1 MNWLRSGE
9 ERVDYQDIGSDN
21 RQNRLLNIS
30 DRTYFVCSIA
40 LFALFIALVVAA
52 SSIFMKNPYGN
63 HDTERF
69 YQMAQIIVSGATPY
83 VDFQDPKPP
92 LIFLVLTLPVM
103 LGYETLGGLLFV
115 GACNLVSSAI
125 IMAMAWKMYG
135 RFSGFIAGLLFTL
148 NIAFAQGYFIM
159 TEPFTIMFILL
170 ATYFAGFTP
179 KRHYIAA
186 GVLAGLAIGFKQ
198 YALLTVPLLIF
209 LMWRNGDLKKV
220 PHLVIGAMMPLVI
233 IFGAIFLHFGMD
245 AGMASLNWSFG
256 VAATYITEENMGNVT
271 SYRTNDPLMLTA
283 NLAMAA
289 SMFTSMVVIAL
300 AGVSK
305 DRRLSAMEQYFLLSA
320 IAFMLTLLVRQY
332 LHYWVLALPFFAF
345 LCSRLFRSDR

>member
-1 MNWLRSGE
+1 MDDHDTGH
-9 ERVDYQDIGSDN
+9 GN
-21 RQNRLLNIS
+21 RQNRLLNIP
-30 DRTYFVCSIA
+30 DRAYFVCSIA
-40 LFALFIALVVAA
+40 MFALFIALVVAA
-52 SSIFMKNPYGN
+52 SSIFMKNPYGSY
-63 HDTERF
+63 DTERF
-69 YQMAQIIVSGATPY
+69 YNMARIIVSGATPY

-92 LIFLVLTLPVM
+92 LIFLVLTLPVI
-103 LGYETLGGLLFV
+103 LGCETLGGLLFV
-115 GACNLVSSAI
+115 GACNLVSAI
-125 IMAMAWKMYG
+125 LVTMMAWKMYG

-170 ATYFAGFTP
+170 ATYLVGFTP
-179 KRHYIAA
+179 KRHYLAA
-186 GVLAGLAIGFKQ
+186 GILAGLAIGFKQ

-209 LMWRNGDLKKV
+209 LMWRNGDLKKAPV
-220 PHLVIGAMMPLVI
+220 LVIGVLMPLVI
-233 IFGAIFLHFGMD
+233 IFGVIFLHFGVE
-245 AGMASLNWSFG
+245 AGLSSLNWSFG

-271 SYRTNDPLMLTA
+271 SYRTSDPLMMTA

-305 DRRLSAMEQYFLLSA
+305 DRRLSTVEQYFLLSA
-320 IAFMLTLLVRQY
+320 VAFMLTLLIRQY

-345 LCSRLFRSDR
+345 LCARLFRSDR